1 MTLDREE
8 RERRDEKIR
17 RYGWPGTNGEI
28 YPWLREAHARIEELE
43 EALHARRL
51 RCEELEGP
59 AFSLLSKQAA
69 ASFKGGFMKG
79 SERAEGYR
87 KAAII
92 LRDLW
97 RDATNDSG
105 RKKQV

>member
-8 RERRDEKIR
+8 RKTRLERARGMCALRGYEDCVCD
-17 RYGWPGTNGEI
+17 
-28 YPWLREAHARIEELE
+28 WLREAHARIDELE

-51 RCEELEGP
+51 RCEELEEDY
-59 AFSLLSKQAA
+59 A
-69 ASFKGGFMKG
+69 
-79 SERAEGYR
+79 RAWRIMRIPWQEMHDRAQGYR